1 MTSGLLISKT
11 RVKMFLKKQNLRV
24 SEDFYD
30 ALDDEIQ
37 AILLKVAQ
45 RAKGDKRTTVLA
57 HDV

>member
-11 RVKMFLKKQNLRV
+11 RVKTFLKKQNLRV

-37 AILLKVAQ
+37 VMILKIAE